1 MMLTKSSDSTDNNQK
16 DRNLEN
22 QPQSKSNRVGLKIS
36 MRHFEDAL
44 KKITKR
50 NDFHTLDIPDKVS
63 SPL

>member
-1 MMLTKSSDSTDNNQK
+1 MLTKYLKVTDNNQK

-22 QPQSKSNRVGLKIS
+22 QPRSKSNIGLKIS

-63 SPL
+63 SSP